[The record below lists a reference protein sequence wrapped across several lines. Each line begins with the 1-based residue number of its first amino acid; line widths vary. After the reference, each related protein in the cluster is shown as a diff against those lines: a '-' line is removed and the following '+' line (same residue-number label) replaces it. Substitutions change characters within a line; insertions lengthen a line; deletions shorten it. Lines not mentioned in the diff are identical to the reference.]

1 MPAKKNPP
9 RGEGYFA
16 HRSPCAR
23 IAVPNRDALLMADN
37 EVFPTPLVKQVA
49 FELRFP
55 NLFFIEGRIGEFQM
69 QVMKDFP
76 QSDLV
81 QRRSFMVLAGD
92 VDSPQAQELARQQ
105 ASDIE
110 KIWQFKSE
118 SGTRV
123 EISSRNLVVVA
134 EKHISYNEGGDK
146 SFRSVVEKVVTQFL
160 GLIQIPVIQR
170 VGVRYI
176 NECPLLDKTTK
187 RFKDCYNSVLPV
199 DRFGLENLSTANC
212 IVVAKS
218 GDMQIQHAES
228 LRFATPNGDILVLDL
243 DASAEN
249 IASDKVMTTTDKLHE
264 MIAAEFRNVIKEP
277 IVEYMRK
284 GKN

>member
-1 MPAKKNPP
+1 
-9 RGEGYFA
+9 
-16 HRSPCAR
+16 
-23 IAVPNRDALLMADN
+23 MADN

>member
-1 MPAKKNPP
+1 
-9 RGEGYFA
+9 
-16 HRSPCAR
+16 
-23 IAVPNRDALLMADN
+23 
-37 EVFPTPLVKQVA
+37 
-49 FELRFP
+49 
-55 NLFFIEGRIGEFQM
+55 
-69 QVMKDFP
+69 
-76 QSDLV
+76 
-81 QRRSFMVLAGD
+81 
-92 VDSPQAQELARQQ
+92 
-105 ASDIE
+105 
-110 KIWQFKSE
+110 
-118 SGTRV
+118 
-123 EISSRNLVVVA
+123 
-134 EKHISYNEGGDK
+134 
-146 SFRSVVEKVVTQFL
+146 
-160 GLIQIPVIQR
+160 
-170 VGVRYI
+170 
-176 NECPLLDKTTK
+176 
-187 RFKDCYNSVLPV
+187 V